1 MPPPPPVVARTKSAT
16 MSGPV
21 VDSATRV
28 GTLVVQAPHEK
39 GIVSSV
45 SQLLSRHGATVL
57 DSAHFSDATS
67 QTFFQR
73 LQFDLTG
80 LSDRVTLERSLRET
94 GEKFNMRW
102 RVWYGD
108 RKKRVAV
115 FASKQEHCLY
125 DLLIRH
131 RAKELDC
138 EISMVISNHPDASPI
153 ARHFGVPFHYLP
165 VTPETKEKQEDAAA
179 ELIDRAG
186 VDLIV
191 LARYMQI
198 LSPGFV
204 ARYPHRIIN
213 VHHSFLPAFI
223 GANPYRQAHE
233 RGVKM
238 IGATSHYVTSQLD
251 EGPIIEQA
259 TVRCAHRDAVED
271 LVRKGRELEKNV
283 LAAAVRWHLDDR
295 VMAYANKTVVFD

>member
-1 MPPPPPVVARTKSAT
+1 
-16 MSGPV
+16 MSGAV
-21 VDSATRV
+21 VGSATRV

-45 SQLLSRHGATVL
+45 SQTLSRHGATVL
-57 DSAHFSDATS
+57 DSNHFSDSSTP
-67 QTFFQR
+67 TFFPR
-73 LQFDLTG
+73 IQFALAG
-80 LSDRVTLERSLRET
+80 VSDRITLERSLREL
-94 GEKFNMRW
+94 GESFRMRW

-108 RKKRVAV
+108 RKKRVAI

-153 ARHFGVPFHYLP
+153 ARHFGVPFHFLP
-165 VTPETKEKQEDAAA
+165 VTPETKLQQEHQAA

-198 LSPGFV
+198 LSPAFV
-204 ARYPHRIIN
+204 
-213 VHHSFLPAFI
+213 
-223 GANPYRQAHE
+223 E
-233 RGVKM
+233 R
-238 IGATSHYVTSQLD
+238 
-251 EGPIIEQA
+251 
-259 TVRCAHRDAVED
+259 
-271 LVRKGRELEKNV
+271 
-283 LAAAVRWHLDDR
+283 
-295 VMAYANKTVVFD
+295 